1 MTRKLCLM
9 TVLMSVLLGVSA
21 TASADE
27 NTACGAVMCL
37 FGQATGHGGGS
48 SCNKYLNPYYS
59 IKVFD
64 WTGFNPAKTA
74 DQRKQFLQQCSRTDS
89 NTITVANSQG
99 GAENP
104 PPPPRAPVSSG
115 NPVNP
120 GCTGPARCLRP

>member
-1 MTRKLCLM
+1 MNRKLCM
-9 TVLMSVLLGVSA
+9 TTVLIAAFAGAGA

-27 NTACGAVMCL
+27 NTACGAVVCL

-48 SCNKYLNPYYS
+48 ACNKYLNPYYS

-64 WTGFNPAKTA
+64 WSAFNPSKTA
-74 DQRKQFLQQCSRTDS
+74 DKRQQFLKQCRSTDTT
-89 NTITVANSQG
+89 TIAVANSNG

-104 PPPPRAPVSSG
+104 PAPTTTVGAG

-120 GCTGPARCLRP
+120 GCNGPVRCLRP